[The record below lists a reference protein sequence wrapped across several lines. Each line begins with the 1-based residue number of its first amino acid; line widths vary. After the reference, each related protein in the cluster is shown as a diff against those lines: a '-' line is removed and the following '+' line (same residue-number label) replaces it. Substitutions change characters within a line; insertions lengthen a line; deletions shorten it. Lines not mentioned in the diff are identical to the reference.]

1 MVVDIKVVGTR
12 VVDEDVVD
20 KSVIDEDVTDDDVED
35 ENMVDVMDDDVLD
48 DVVVESW
55 SALEICPMLI
65 LTSTSSGS
73 VSPSRITSVWVETS
87 GASGGHD

>member
-35 ENMVDVMDDDVLD
+35 ENMVDVMD